1 LHVAKRARKSEHV
14 EIADP
19 AAMRALAHPLKW
31 ALMEVLLVE
40 GSATSTRC
48 AELVG
53 DTQANCS
60 FHLRQL
66 ARYGLVEPAPAASKR
81 ERPWQ
86 LTTTDQSWSTVQP
99 DEVSSRAA
107 TELERVFIQHEM
119 AKLMRWKNTEHT
131 YPEEWRKAALRA
143 GSTTWLTAAE
153 MEELADQLA
162 EVMLRFRDR
171 LDDPSK
177 RPDGSRPVRLFAVG
191 YPLHDDSAT

>member
-1 LHVAKRARKSEHV
+1 VAARKRKSEHL

-19 AAMRALAHPLKW
+19 AAMRALAPPLKW
-31 ALMEVLLVE
+31 ALMEALLVE

-66 ARYGLVEPAPAASKR
+66 ARYGLVEPAPSDSKR
-81 ERPWQ
+81 ERPWR
-86 LTTTDQSWSTVQP
+86 LATTDQSWSTVQP
-99 DEVSSRAA
+99 DEARSRAA
-107 TELERVFIQHEM
+107 AELERTFIQHEM

-131 YPEEWRKAALRA
+131 YPDEWRKAALRA
-143 GSTTWLTAAE
+143 GATTWLTAAE
-153 MEELADQLA
+153 MSELAEELI
-162 EVMLRFRDR
+162 EVMLRYRDR
-171 LDDPSK
+171 LDNPSA
-177 RPDGSRPVRLFAVG
+177 RPAGSRPVRLFAVG